1 LAEKLVEVTVEAREV
16 EGGEVGEST
25 EDKRKKRENLMGH
38 CERESKTV
46 GDGEELFGDDRERFH
61 TTIVVDKESD
71 DMFPTLIRQI

>member
-1 LAEKLVEVTVEAREV
+1 
-16 EGGEVGEST
+16 
-25 EDKRKKRENLMGH
+25 MGH